1 MFKKLSFI
9 FLAMLVSILSYANV
23 VLTYNETTKK
33 IVPSEV
39 GLAGQIY
46 PVFVFHMPCGYTD
59 FELKATVT
67 NFNGG
72 NVHDGTELIFYYNS
86 NYPYIGT
93 TGAAP
98 LQEFNI
104 KLTKV
109 WVSVSESSTH
119 SDHDSR
125 VLIPHSNN
133 GNTVINSGNN
143 RYSIQAK
150 TTGGG
155 KVGGVVM
162 IIGYDSS
169 NTDLAN
175 NLNPTNLNLSWMI
188 VFRNSN
194 GAERDANGNYIWR
207 PIAPAYWTYSTD
219 LFNNNNYK
227 Q

>member
-9 FLAMLVSILSYANV
+9 FLAMLVSILSYANI

-33 IVPSEV
+33 IIPSEA

-46 PVFVFHMPCGYTD
+46 PVFVFHMPSGYTD

-67 NFNGG
+67 NFKGG
-72 NVHDGTELIFYYNS
+72 NVHNGTELIFYYNS
-86 NYPYIGT
+86 CYPYIGT

-104 KLTKV
+104 NLTKV
-109 WVSVSESSTH
+109 WVSISSTYY
-119 SDHDSR
+119 SLHDSR
-125 VLIPHSNN
+125 VLIPHKNK
-133 GNTVINSGNN
+133 GTTVISSGNN
-143 RYSIQAK
+143 NYSIQSK
-150 TTGGG
+150 TAG

-162 IIGYDSS
+162 LIGYDSS
-169 NTDLAN
+169 DTDLTN

-194 GAERDANGNYIWR
+194 GAERDIDGNYIWR

-227 Q
+227 

>member
-9 FLAMLVSILSYANV
+9 FLAMLVSILSYANI

-33 IVPSEV
+33 IIPSEA
-39 GLAGQIY
+39 GLTGQIY
-46 PVFVFHMPCGYTD
+46 PVFVFHMPSGYTD

-86 NYPYIGT
+86 CYPYIGT
-93 TGAAP
+93 IGAAP

-104 KLTKV
+104 NLTKV
-109 WVSVSESSTH
+109 WVSVSSS
-119 SDHDSR
+119 SMQSGHDSR
-125 VLIPHSNN
+125 VLIPHKNK
-133 GNTVINSGNN
+133 GTTVISSGNN
-143 RYSIQAK
+143 NYSIQSK
-150 TTGGG
+150 TAG

-162 IIGYDSS
+162 LIGYDSS
-169 NTDLAN
+169 DTDLTN

-194 GAERDANGNYIWR
+194 GAERDADGNYIWR

-227 Q
+227 

>member
-1 MFKKLSFI
+1 MLKKLSFI

-23 VLTYNETTKK
+23 VLTYNEATKK

-46 PVFVFHMPCGYTD
+46 PVFVFHMPSGYTD

-72 NVHDGTELIFYYNS
+72 NIHNGSELIFYYNS
-86 NYPYIGT
+86 CYPYIGN

-104 KLTKV
+104 NLTKV
-109 WVSVSESSTH
+109 WVSISASSIQ
-119 SDHDSR
+119 SNHDSR
-125 VLIPHSNN
+125 ILILHKNN
-133 GNTVINSGNN
+133 GTTPIASGIYN
-143 RYSIQAK
+143 YSIQNRIA
-150 TTGGG
+150 GGG
-155 KVGGVVM
+155 RVGGVVM
-162 IIGYDSS
+162 LIGYDSS
-169 NTDLAN
+169 KDQDLAN

-188 VFRNSN
+188 IFRNSN
-194 GAERDANGNYIWR
+194 GAERDANNNYIWR

-219 LFNNNNYK
+219 IFNNNNYK
-227 Q
+227 